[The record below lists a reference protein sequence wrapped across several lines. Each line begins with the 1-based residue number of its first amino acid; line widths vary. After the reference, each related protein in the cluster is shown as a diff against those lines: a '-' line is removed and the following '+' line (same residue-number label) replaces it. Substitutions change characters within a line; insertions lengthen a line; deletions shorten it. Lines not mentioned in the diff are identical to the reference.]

1 MSSQNIKSGMPL
13 MEFRK
18 FTISHSG
25 NLSTLLICVYRPIE
39 CYFEPSV
46 MYLNLFYVN

>member
-1 MSSQNIKSGMPL
+1 MSSQNMKSGMPL

-18 FTISHSG
+18 ITISHGS
-25 NLSTLLICVYRPIE
+25 NLFTLLICVYRPIE
-39 CYFEPSV
+39 CLFERSV